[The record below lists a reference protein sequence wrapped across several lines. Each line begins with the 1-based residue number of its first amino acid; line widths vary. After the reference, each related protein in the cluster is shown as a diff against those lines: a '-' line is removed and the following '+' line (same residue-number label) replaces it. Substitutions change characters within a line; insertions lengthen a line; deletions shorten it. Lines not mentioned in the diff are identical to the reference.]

1 MIIRLPLNLK
11 SLSRMSEWTTIESDR
26 RVQEIIKPRLFL
38 VTLVAATALGPL
50 AMQIFLPSLP
60 LIQSDLG
67 VSAATA
73 QLVLSLSMVAISFSL
88 LVYGPLSDRFG
99 RRPLLILGLTLFLVG
114 SLVGAIA
121 PNIAILV
128 AGRTIQAVGGAAPL
142 VLTRTIIR
150 DIYGRERAASM
161 IAYVTT
167 AMVIAPMLAPAI
179 GGIISDHFGWRANFA
194 FVGLAGILVISLV
207 VARLPETHDE
217 RASFAGV
224 RNMIV
229 VFAQLLRTPEFRG
242 FALQSSF
249 AVATFFSFAAAAPY
263 VVIVVMDRP
272 ASIYGVF
279 FVVISLAFMLGNF
292 VAGRISE
299 RVGVERMVLLG
310 SGLAVAGTL
319 LSLVC
324 LLTFGWV
331 PWSLFGPI
339 ILLGLGNGMSLPN
352 AIAGALSVD
361 PRVAGTASGLAGFLQ
376 MLIAALFAQLAGM
389 WQNGTPYPM
398 IGFMIAAAT
407 LSLAAFA
414 LSSRRMASR

>member
-1 MIIRLPLNLK
+1 M
-11 SLSRMSEWTTIESDR
+11 
-26 RVQEIIKPRLFL
+26 QEIIKPRLFL

-73 QLVLSLSMVAISFSL
+73 QLVLSLSMVAISFSM

-99 RRPLLILGLTLFLVG
+99 RRPLLILGLALFLVG
-114 SLVGAIA
+114 SLVGALA
-121 PNIAILV
+121 PDITTLV
-128 AGRTIQAVGGAAPL
+128 VGRTIQAVGGAAGL

-179 GGIISDHFGWRANFA
+179 GGVINDYFGWRANFA
-194 FVGLAGILVISLV
+194 FVGLAGILVTSLV
-207 VARLPETHDE
+207 VAHLPETHDE
-217 RASFAGV
+217 RESFAGV

-229 VFAQLLRTPEFRG
+229 VFAQLLRNPEFRG

-249 AVATFFSFAAAAPY
+249 AIATFFAFAAAAPY
-263 VVIVVMDRP
+263 VVIVVMGRP
-272 ASIYGVF
+272 ASMYGVF
-279 FVVISLAFMLGNF
+279 FIAISFAFMIGNF
-292 VAGRISE
+292 IAGRISE
-299 RVGVERMVLLG
+299 RVGVERMVYLG
-310 SGLAVAGTL
+310 SGLAVLGTF

-331 PWSLFGPI
+331 PWSLFGPVV
-339 ILLGLGNGMSLPN
+339 LLGLGNGISMPN
-352 AIAGALSVD
+352 AIAGAISVD
-361 PRVAGTASGLAGFLQ
+361 PRVAGAASGLVGFLQ
-376 MLIAALFAQLAGM
+376 MLVAALFAQLAGM

-414 LSSRRMASR
+414 LSSRRKPVRG

>member
-1 MIIRLPLNLK
+1 
-11 SLSRMSEWTTIESDR
+11 MSESATIESDR
-26 RVQEIIKPRLFL
+26 RVQEIVKPRLFL
-38 VTLVAATALGPL
+38 VTLVAATMLGPL

-60 LIQSDLG
+60 FIQSDLG

-99 RRPLLILGLTLFLVG
+99 RRPLLILGLALFLVG
-114 SLVGAIA
+114 SLVGALA
-121 PNIAILV
+121 PNIAVLV
-128 AGRTIQAVGGAAPL
+128 VGRTIQAVGGAAPL
-142 VLTRTIIR
+142 VLTRTILR

-179 GGIISDHFGWRANFA
+179 GGVINDHLGWRANFA
-194 FVGLAGILVISLV
+194 FVGLASILVIFLV

-217 RASFAGV
+217 RTSFAGV

-229 VFAQLLRTPEFRG
+229 AFAQLLGSPDFRG
-242 FALQSSF
+242 FTLQSSF
-249 AVATFFSFAAAAPY
+249 AIATFFSFAAAAPY

-272 ASIYGVF
+272 ASIYGLF
-279 FVVISLAFMLGNF
+279 FIVISAAFMLGNLI
-292 VAGRISE
+292 AGRISE
-299 RVGVERMVLLG
+299 RVGVERMVFLG

-331 PWSLFGPI
+331 PWSLFGPVT
-339 ILLGLGNGMSLPN
+339 LLGLGNGMSMPN
-352 AIAGALSVD
+352 AIAGAISVD

-398 IGFMIAAAT
+398 IGFMIAAAV
-407 LSLAAFA
+407 LSLTAFA
-414 LSSRRMASR
+414 LSSRRVASG

>member
-1 MIIRLPLNLK
+1 MQDVIK
-11 SLSRMSEWTTIESDR
+11 S
-26 RVQEIIKPRLFL
+26 RLFL

-99 RRPLLILGLTLFLVG
+99 RRPLLILGLILFLIG
-114 SLVGAIA
+114 SLVGALA
-121 PNIAILV
+121 PNITTLV
-128 AGRTIQAVGGAAPL
+128 VGRTIQAVGGAAGL

-179 GGIISDHFGWRANFA
+179 GGVINDHFGWRANFT
-194 FVGLAGILVISLV
+194 FVGLVGILVTVLV
-207 VARLPETHDE
+207 IARLPETHAE
-217 RASFAGV
+217 RASFAGL
-224 RNMIV
+224 RNMIA
-229 VFAQLLRTPEFRG
+229 VFAQLLGNREFRA
-242 FALQSSF
+242 FTLQSSF
-249 AVATFFSFAAAAPY
+249 AIATFFSFAAAAPY
-263 VVIVVMDRP
+263 VVIVVMGRP
-272 ASIYGVF
+272 ASMYGVF
-279 FVVISLAFMLGNF
+279 FIVISFSFMVGNF
-292 VAGRISE
+292 IAGRISE

-310 SGLAVAGTL
+310 SGLAVSGTL

-339 ILLGLGNGMSLPN
+339 VLLGLGNGMSMPN
-352 AIAGALSVD
+352 AIAGAISVD

-376 MLIAALFAQLAGM
+376 MIIAALFAQLAGM

-407 LSLAAFA
+407 LSLTTFA
-414 LSSRRMASR
+414 LSSRRAA

>member
-1 MIIRLPLNLK
+1 M
-11 SLSRMSEWTTIESDR
+11 
-26 RVQEIIKPRLFL
+26 QEITKPRLFL

-60 LIQSDLG
+60 SIQSDLD
-67 VSAATA
+67 VTAATA
-73 QLVLSLSMVAISFSL
+73 QLVISVSMVAISFSL

-99 RRPLLILGLTLFLVG
+99 RRPLLILGLALFLAG
-114 SLVGAIA
+114 SLVGAFA
-121 PNIAILV
+121 PNIATLV
-128 AGRTIQAVGGAAPL
+128 IGRTIQAVGGAGGL

-167 AMVIAPMLAPAI
+167 AMMIAPMLAPVI
-179 GGIISDHFGWRANFA
+179 GGVINDHFGWRANFW
-194 FVGLAGILVISLV
+194 FVGLAGILVTFLV
-207 VARLPETHDE
+207 IARLPETHNE
-217 RASFAGV
+217 RKAFAGV
-224 RNMIV
+224 GNMIA
-229 VFAQLLRTPEFRG
+229 VFAQLLRNREFRG

-272 ASIYGVF
+272 ASMYGVF
-279 FVVISLAFMLGNF
+279 FIAISFAFMVGNF
-292 VAGRISE
+292 IAGRISE

-324 LLTFGWV
+324 LLAFGWV

-339 ILLGLGNGMSLPN
+339 VLLGLGNGMSMPN
-352 AIAGALSVD
+352 AIAGAISVD

-376 MLIAALFAQLAGM
+376 MIVAALFAQLAGM

-398 IGFMIAAAT
+398 IGFMIVAAT
-407 LSLAAFA
+407 LSLTAFA
-414 LSSRRMASR
+414 LSSRRVASPDRRA

>member
-1 MIIRLPLNLK
+1 MDPSVN
-11 SLSRMSEWTTIESDR
+11 
-26 RVQEIIKPRLFL
+26 P
-38 VTLVAATALGPL
+38 AGALGSQRP
-50 AMQIFLPSLP
+50 
-60 LIQSDLG
+60 
-67 VSAATA
+67 
-73 QLVLSLSMVAISFSL
+73 
-88 LVYGPLSDRFG
+88 
-99 RRPLLILGLTLFLVG
+99 RRAEVI
-114 SLVGAIA
+114 
-121 PNIAILV
+121 
-128 AGRTIQAVGGAAPL
+128 GRTIQAVGGAGGL

-179 GGIISDHFGWRANFA
+179 GGVINDHFGWRANFS
-194 FVGLAGILVISLV
+194 FVGLAGILVTFLV
-207 VARLPETHDE
+207 LTRLPETHFE
-217 RASFAGV
+217 RTSFGGV
-224 RNMIV
+224 RNMIA
-229 VFAQLLRTPEFRG
+229 VFGQLLRNREFRG

-272 ASIYGVF
+272 ASIYGIF
-279 FVVISLAFMLGNF
+279 FMVVSLAFMLGNF
-292 VAGRISE
+292 IAGRISE
-299 RVGVERMVLLG
+299 QVGVERMVLLG

-331 PWSLFGPI
+331 PWSLFGPV
-339 ILLGLGNGMSLPN
+339 ILLGLGNGMSIPN
-352 AIAGALSVD
+352 AIAGAISVD

-407 LSLAAFA
+407 LSLTAFA
-414 LSSRRMASR
+414 LSSRRVASR

>member
-1 MIIRLPLNLK
+1 
-11 SLSRMSEWTTIESDR
+11 
-26 RVQEIIKPRLFL
+26 VQEITKPRLFL

-60 LIQSDLG
+60 SIQSDLD
-67 VSAATA
+67 VTAATA
-73 QLVLSLSMVAISFSL
+73 QLVISVSMVAISFSL

-99 RRPLLILGLTLFLVG
+99 RRPLLILGLALFLAG
-114 SLVGAIA
+114 SLVGAFA
-121 PNIAILV
+121 PNIATLV
-128 AGRTIQAVGGAAPL
+128 IGRTIQAVGGAGGL

-167 AMVIAPMLAPAI
+167 AMMIAPMLAPVI
-179 GGIISDHFGWRANFA
+179 GGVINDHFGWRANFW
-194 FVGLAGILVISLV
+194 FVGLAGILVTFLV
-207 VARLPETHDE
+207 IARLPETHNE
-217 RASFAGV
+217 RKAFAGV
-224 RNMIV
+224 GNMIA
-229 VFAQLLRTPEFRG
+229 VFAQLLRNREFRG

-272 ASIYGVF
+272 ASMYGVF
-279 FVVISLAFMLGNF
+279 FIAISFAFMVGNF
-292 VAGRISE
+292 IAGRISE

-324 LLTFGWV
+324 LLAFGWV

-339 ILLGLGNGMSLPN
+339 VLLGLGNGMSMPN
-352 AIAGALSVD
+352 AIAGAISVD

-376 MLIAALFAQLAGM
+376 MIVAALFAQLAGM

-398 IGFMIAAAT
+398 IGFMIVAAT
-407 LSLAAFA
+407 LSLTAFA
-414 LSSRRMASR
+414 LSSRRVASPDRRA

>member
-1 MIIRLPLNLK
+1 M
-11 SLSRMSEWTTIESDR
+11 
-26 RVQEIIKPRLFL
+26 QEIIKPRLFL

-73 QLVLSLSMVAISFSL
+73 QLVLSLSMVAISFSM

-99 RRPLLILGLTLFLVG
+99 RRPLLILGLALFLVG
-114 SLVGAIA
+114 SLVGALA
-121 PNIAILV
+121 PDITTLV
-128 AGRTIQAVGGAAPL
+128 VGRTIQAVGGAAGL

-179 GGIISDHFGWRANFA
+179 GGVINEHFGWRANFA
-194 FVGLAGILVISLV
+194 FVGLAGILVTALV

-217 RASFAGV
+217 RESFAGV

-229 VFAQLLRTPEFRG
+229 VFAQLLRNPEFRG

-249 AVATFFSFAAAAPY
+249 AIATFFAFAAAAPY
-263 VVIVVMDRP
+263 VVIVVMGRP
-272 ASIYGVF
+272 ASMYGVF
-279 FVVISLAFMLGNF
+279 FIAISFAFMIGNF
-292 VAGRISE
+292 IAGRISE

-310 SGLAVAGTL
+310 SGLAVLGTF

-331 PWSLFGPI
+331 PWSLFGPVV
-339 ILLGLGNGMSLPN
+339 LLGLGNGISMPN
-352 AIAGALSVD
+352 AIAGAISVD
-361 PRVAGTASGLAGFLQ
+361 PRVAGAASGLVGFLQ
-376 MLIAALFAQLAGM
+376 MLVAALFAQLAGM

-414 LSSRRMASR
+414 LSSRRKPVRG

>member
-1 MIIRLPLNLK
+1 
-11 SLSRMSEWTTIESDR
+11 MSHFESDR
-26 RVQEIIKPRLFL
+26 CVQEIIKPRLFL
-38 VTLVAATALGPL
+38 VTLVAATALEPL

-88 LVYGPLSDRFG
+88 LIYGPLSDRFG
-99 RRPLLILGLTLFLVG
+99 RRPLLILGLALFLIG
-114 SLVGAIA
+114 SFVGAIA
-121 PNIAILV
+121 PNIAILI
-128 AGRTIQAVGGAAPL
+128 AGRTIQAVGGAAAL
-142 VLTRTIIR
+142 VLTRTMIR

-179 GGIISDHFGWRANFA
+179 GGIINDYFGWRANFV

-207 VARLPETHDE
+207 VSRLPETHDK
-217 RASFAGV
+217 RVSFAGV
-224 RNMIV
+224 RDMIF
-229 VFAQLLRTPEFRG
+229 VFAQLLRSPEFRG

-279 FVVISLAFMLGNF
+279 FIVTSLAFMLGNF
-292 VAGRISE
+292 IAGRFSE

-352 AIAGALSVD
+352 AMAGALSVD

-376 MLIAALFAQLAGM
+376 MLIAALFAQLSGM
-389 WQNGTPYPM
+389 WQNGTPYPHDRVHDRCCRSFASRLRAILPTRGVKVM
-398 IGFMIAAAT
+398 LGRLAPWSRTADIGF
-407 LSLAAFA
+407 
-414 LSSRRMASR
+414 

>member
-1 MIIRLPLNLK
+1 M
-11 SLSRMSEWTTIESDR
+11 
-26 RVQEIIKPRLFL
+26 QEIDRPRLFL

-73 QLVLSLSMVAISFSL
+73 QLVLSVSMVAISFSM

-99 RRPLLILGLTLFLVG
+99 RRPLLILSLALFLIG
-114 SLVGAIA
+114 SLVGAFAPDIA
-121 PNIAILV
+121 TLV
-128 AGRTIQAVGGAAPL
+128 IGRTIQAVGGAGGL

-179 GGIISDHFGWRANFA
+179 GGVINDHFGWRANFS
-194 FVGLAGILVISLV
+194 FVGLAGILVTFLV
-207 VARLPETHDE
+207 LARLPETHHE
-217 RASFAGV
+217 RTSFSGL
-224 RNMIV
+224 RNMLA
-229 VFAQLLRTPEFRG
+229 VFAQLLRNREFRG

-272 ASIYGVF
+272 ASMYGVF
-279 FVVISLAFMLGNF
+279 FIAISFSFMVGNF
-292 VAGRISE
+292 IAGRISE

-324 LLTFGWV
+324 LLTIGWV

-339 ILLGLGNGMSLPN
+339 VLLGLGNGMSMPN
-352 AIAGALSVD
+352 AIAGAISVD
-361 PRVAGTASGLAGFLQ
+361 SRVAGSASGLAGFLQ
-376 MLIAALFAQLAGM
+376 MIIAALFAQLAGM

-398 IGFMIAAAT
+398 IGFMIAAAI
-407 LSLAAFA
+407 LSLATFA
-414 LSSRRMASR
+414 LSSRRAVPPERRA

>member
-1 MIIRLPLNLK
+1 MN
-11 SLSRMSEWTTIESDR
+11 EWATIESDSH
-26 RVQEIIKPRLFL
+26 VQEIIKPRLFL

-73 QLVLSLSMVAISFSL
+73 QLVLSLSMVAISFSM

-99 RRPLLILGLTLFLVG
+99 RRPLLILGLALFLVG

-121 PNIAILV
+121 PNIATLV
-128 AGRTIQAVGGAAPL
+128 AGRTIQAVGGAAAL

-150 DIYGRERAASM
+150 DIYGRARAASM

-179 GGIISDHFGWRANFA
+179 GGVISDYLGWRANFA

-207 VARLPETHDE
+207 VARLPETHHE

-224 RNMIV
+224 RNMII

-272 ASIYGVF
+272 ASIYGIF
-279 FVVISLAFMLGNF
+279 FMVVSLAFMLGNF
-292 VAGRISE
+292 IAGRISE
-299 RVGVERMVLLG
+299 QVGVERMVLLG

-331 PWSLFGPI
+331 PWSLFGPV
-339 ILLGLGNGMSLPN
+339 ILLGLGNGMSIPN
-352 AIAGALSVD
+352 AIAGAISVD

-407 LSLAAFA
+407 LSLTAFA
-414 LSSRRMASR
+414 LSSRRVASR

>member
-1 MIIRLPLNLK
+1 LRDGAIN
-11 SLSRMSEWTTIESDR
+11 ESDR
-26 RVQEIIKPRLFL
+26 RVQDIIKSRLFL

-99 RRPLLILGLTLFLVG
+99 RRPLLILGLVLFLVG
-114 SLVGAIA
+114 SLVGALA
-121 PNIAILV
+121 PNITTLV
-128 AGRTIQAVGGAAPL
+128 VGRTIQAVGGAAGL

-179 GGIISDHFGWRANFA
+179 GGVINDHFGWRANFV
-194 FVGLAGILVISLV
+194 FVGLAGILVTFLV
-207 VARLPETHDE
+207 IARLPETHDE
-217 RASFAGV
+217 RAAFAGL
-224 RNMIV
+224 RNMIA
-229 VFAQLLRTPEFRG
+229 VFAQLLGNREFRG
-242 FALQSSF
+242 FTLQSSF
-249 AVATFFSFAAAAPY
+249 AIATFFSFAAAAPY
-263 VVIVVMDRP
+263 VVIVVMGRP
-272 ASIYGVF
+272 ASMYGVF
-279 FVVISLAFMLGNF
+279 FIVISFSFMVGNF
-292 VAGRISE
+292 IAGRISE
-299 RVGVERMVLLG
+299 RVGVERMVFLG
-310 SGLAVAGTL
+310 SGLAVSGTL

-339 ILLGLGNGMSLPN
+339 VLLGLGNGMSMPN
-352 AIAGALSVD
+352 AIAGAISVD
-361 PRVAGTASGLAGFLQ
+361 PRVAGSASGLAGFLQ
-376 MLIAALFAQLAGM
+376 MLVAALFAQLAGM

-407 LSLAAFA
+407 LSLTTFA
-414 LSSRRMASR
+414 LSSRRAA

>member
-1 MIIRLPLNLK
+1 M
-11 SLSRMSEWTTIESDR
+11 
-26 RVQEIIKPRLFL
+26 QEIIKPRLFL

-73 QLVLSLSMVAISFSL
+73 QLVLSLSMVAISFSM

-99 RRPLLILGLTLFLVG
+99 RRPLLILGLALFLVG
-114 SLVGAIA
+114 SLVGALA
-121 PNIAILV
+121 PDITTLV
-128 AGRTIQAVGGAAPL
+128 VGRTIQAVGGAAGL

-179 GGIISDHFGWRANFA
+179 GGVINDYFGWRANFA
-194 FVGLAGILVISLV
+194 FVGLAGILVTLLV

-217 RASFAGV
+217 RESFAGV

-229 VFAQLLRTPEFRG
+229 VFAQLLRNPEFRG

-249 AVATFFSFAAAAPY
+249 AIATFFAFAAAAPY
-263 VVIVVMDRP
+263 VVIVVMGRP
-272 ASIYGVF
+272 ASMYGVF
-279 FVVISLAFMLGNF
+279 FIAISFAFMIGNF
-292 VAGRISE
+292 IAGRISE
-299 RVGVERMVLLG
+299 RVGVERMVYLG
-310 SGLAVAGTL
+310 SGLAVLGTF

-331 PWSLFGPI
+331 PWSLFGPVV
-339 ILLGLGNGMSLPN
+339 LLGLGNGISMPN
-352 AIAGALSVD
+352 AIAGAISVD
-361 PRVAGTASGLAGFLQ
+361 PRVAGAASGLVGFLQ
-376 MLIAALFAQLAGM
+376 MLVAALFAQLAGM

-414 LSSRRMASR
+414 LSSRRKPVRG